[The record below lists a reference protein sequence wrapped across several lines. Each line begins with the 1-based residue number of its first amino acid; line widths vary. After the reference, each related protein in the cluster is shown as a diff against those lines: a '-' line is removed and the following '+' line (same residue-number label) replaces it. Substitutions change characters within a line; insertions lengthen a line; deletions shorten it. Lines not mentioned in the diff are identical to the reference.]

1 MKKCATSGSDY
12 SPGGLSGWARLWIVI
27 LVPIWVIAV
36 GISLNFE
43 ITLNKN
49 LRIYTIQDPKGRIIK
64 FESLDAKTALHKA
77 DEWGH
82 ANPNVKN
89 TYFQQLTP
97 YLNRYQR
104 FIVAVINPTLWIIL
118 IFALAML
125 AKRAV
130 TWVWQGFNPQMKP
143 KRENDKNS
151 DG

>member
-1 MKKCATSGSDY
+1 MDGNIIQFPTEMSDAQISAALQRLYPNERNHQSWALKKNIESTDY
-12 SPGGLSGWARLWIVI
+12 ETAEIIAENWIR
-27 LVPIWVIAV
+27 
-36 GISLNFE
+36 N
-43 ITLNKN
+43 
-49 LRIYTIQDPKGRIIK
+49 
-64 FESLDAKTALHKA
+64 
-77 DEWGH
+77 
-82 ANPNVKN
+82 NPNVKP

-143 KRENDKNS
+143 KRENEKNS